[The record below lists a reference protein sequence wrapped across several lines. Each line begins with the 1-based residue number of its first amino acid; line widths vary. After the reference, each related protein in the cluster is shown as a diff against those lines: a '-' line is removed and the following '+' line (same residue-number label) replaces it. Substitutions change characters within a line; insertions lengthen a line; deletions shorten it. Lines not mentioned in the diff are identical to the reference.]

1 MRSRD
6 RLLFVVH
13 ACLASML
20 VGLFATLSS
29 GCISQLRSSESLK
42 RVLFRNMNNI
52 TYEWAWQILSIAIIT
67 IIAYLISRKKDNPLE
82 VTYKS
87 LWWSVVASLLYN
99 LAIILI

>member
-29 GCISQLRSSESLK
+29 DCILQLQSSKSLK
-42 RVLFRNMNNI
+42 RVLFRNMNDI

-67 IIAYLISRKKDNPLE
+67 IIAYLINRKKDNPLE
-82 VTYKS
+82 VAYKS